1 MTPDDEKDPMTQNDQ
16 DDKVPRPAEGPSADS
31 SEPAAVKA
39 ENASLRDRLLRA
51 LAEVENTRRRAERSV
66 ADARQYAIS
75 DFAAELLA
83 VVDSL
88 QRAVASAQDRTDRT
102 PADAALLDGV
112 RATQRQLLATL
123 GRFGVRPID
132 ALDASFDPA
141 LHEAIAEV
149 DDESASPRSV
159 VRVLEDG
166 YRIHDRLLRPARV
179 IVAKPGLETAAQINA
194 EPAAS
199 GSRN

>member
-1 MTPDDEKDPMTQNDQ
+1 MTPDDEEDRMTQDDQ
-16 DDKVPRPAEGPSADS
+16 DDKVHPPGEGPSADS
-31 SEPAAVKA
+31 SEPAAFEA

-123 GRFGVRPID
+123 GRFGVRRID

-141 LHEAIAEV
+141 LHEAMAEV

-166 YRIHDRLLRPARV
+166 YRIQDRLLRPARV

-194 EPAAS
+194 EP
-199 GSRN
+199 GR

>member
-16 DDKVPRPAEGPSADS
+16 DDKVPPPAEGRSADS
-31 SEPAAVKA
+31 SEPAAFEA

-75 DFAAELLA
+75 NFAAELLA

-88 QRAVASAQDRTDRT
+88 QRAVASAQDRTDQT
-102 PADAALLDGV
+102 AADTALLDGV

-123 GRFGVRPID
+123 GRFGVRRID

-179 IVAKPGLETAAQINA
+179 IVAKPGLETAAQTNA
-194 EPAAS
+194 EL
-199 GSRN
+199 GR